1 MTDIDPSSRLGSGG
15 DVRAPDRRRI
25 VYTIIVLSLLLGSAV
40 GVGMVMFKGGAL
52 KFTPVTAWSLAALAA
67 LLIAGLS
74 AWFYRWVDEV
84 EVKDNLWANTVGL
97 HVGFAIGAPWVF
109 LADMG
114 HAPEVSASILLLIIV
129 GSGALYYTAV
139 KLWRMM

>member
-1 MTDIDPSSRLGSGG
+1 MTDIDPSSRLESGK
-15 DVRAPDRRRI
+15 DVRGPNRRWI
-25 VYTIIVLSLLLGSAV
+25 IYTIIVLSLLLGSAV
-40 GVGMVMFKGGAL
+40 GVGMVMFKEGAL

-97 HVGFAIGAPWVF
+97 HIGFAIGAPWVV
-109 LADMG
+109 LAEMG